1 MRCERCVV
9 RPWWQFIYLQIVL
22 HTRRR
27 WQAFISFLCI
37 SSVSHRSLRYCCCY
51 FRLFFHSFLHLLLFS
66 LFANSI
72 HLSFVVLYTRTHTY
86 TYTDLWPSPLSV
98 ALELVYRREM
108 NYTRCTRACFWS
120 GLSRRCSVV
129 LRFRVY
135 SIYHKFHFNFTLALL
150 SVYSCVSNDDVCEM
164 RDADDDDVPDTT
176 AAPISSAHTH
186 SYVYVLD
193 RYYILWSFGFITS
206 SCIVCKYAQYWFII
220 KI

>member
-120 GLSRRCSVV
+120 GLRVEGVRSFSGFVFILFIINSILISLWHCFLSTPVCLMTMCVRCAMPMMMMSRTQQQHQS
-129 LRFRVY
+129 
-135 SIYHKFHFNFTLALL
+135 LL
-150 SVYSCVSNDDVCEM
+150 L
-164 RDADDDDVPDTT
+164 
-176 AAPISSAHTH
+176 IHTH
-186 SYVYVLD
+186 TYMFLIVIIFCEASVLSHRRALCASMRNID
-193 RYYILWSFGFITS
+193 S
-206 SCIVCKYAQYWFII
+206 
-220 KI
+220 

>member
-1 MRCERCVV
+1 MREMCVV

-37 SSVSHRSLRYCCCY
+37 SSVSHRSLRYCCCC
-51 FRLFFHSFLHLLLFS
+51 FRLFFHSILHLVLSS

-72 HLSFVVLYTRTHTY
+72 RFCCCCIIHTY
-86 TYTDLWPSPLSV
+86 THIDLWPSPLSV

-108 NYTRCTRACFWS
+108 NYTRCTRACFRPE
-120 GLSRRCSVV
+120 LSRRCSVV

-164 RDADDDDVPDTT
+164 RAADDDGVPDTT
-176 AAPISSAHTH
+176 AAPISAAHTH
-186 SYVYVLD
+186 SHYVLD
-193 RYYILWSFGFITS
+193 RYYILCSFGFITS
-206 SCIVCKYAQYWFII
+206 CIVCEYAQYWFII